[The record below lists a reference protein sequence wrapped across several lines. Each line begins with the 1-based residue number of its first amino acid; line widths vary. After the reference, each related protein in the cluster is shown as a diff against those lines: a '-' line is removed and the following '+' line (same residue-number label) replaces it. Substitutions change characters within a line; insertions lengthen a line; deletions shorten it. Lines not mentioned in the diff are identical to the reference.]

1 MSSTAAVMPIAQQ
14 RIARTPEQFLTH
26 LSQTQN
32 FLIAAELFPFE
43 MDMPPVEEVIDI
55 LRRDDET
62 KVRSPQ
68 QKHKDDEGELTRW
81 VRTAA
86 IEEILENGCFGLS
99 NFELSR
105 FYGPGQFLYELQDKI
120 MIPWRTFLSQNGYT
134 WQRCAPYIFISMPG
148 VYSTFHADYSHVV
161 AWQLDGIKTFNGF
174 VDPERHAPITHI
186 VKRGNAPR
194 TTEIPHVETSEILS
208 YEMHPGDVLWNQ
220 LLTPHWVT
228 AGDDRPAF
236 SLNISH
242 GGVRHRGQFL
252 ANEVA
257 LREHWDGHPDE
268 AWVADLRY

>member
-1 MSSTAAVMPIAQQ
+1 MSSTATVMPTAQQ

-62 KVRSPQ
+62 KVRSPL

-86 IEEILENGCFGLS
+86 IEEILEKGCFGLS

-105 FYGPGQFLYELQDKI
+105 FYGPGQFLCELQDKI

-134 WQRCAPYIFISMPG
+134 WQRCAPYIFLSLI
-148 VYSTFHADYSHVV
+148 
-161 AWQLDGIKTFNGF
+161 
-174 VDPERHAPITHI
+174 HI
-186 VKRGNAPR
+186 
-194 TTEIPHVETSEILS
+194 
-208 YEMHPGDVLWNQ
+208 
-220 LLTPHWVT
+220 
-228 AGDDRPAF
+228 
-236 SLNISH
+236 
-242 GGVRHRGQFL
+242 
-252 ANEVA
+252 
-257 LREHWDGHPDE
+257 
-268 AWVADLRY
+268 